1 MSKISELSNGGAL
14 LATDDLI
21 VVRSGGNVRAQLSAI
36 SGQSVSATTLA
47 ASGATTLGSTLAV
60 TGTISA
66 TGNVGIG
73 IAPSVKLEVNGGA
86 DGSVVFSGRS
96 DGGNGNN
103 QRFNL
108 IAFADGGGSGY
119 GGGLKI
125 QTRNSSNVFSDAVTV
140 TSAGNVGIGA
150 ASPSSTFRTSI
161 YGDGSSVIGGI
172 EFRNAAGGGSTF
184 TIGHASA
191 ASPSATLNVV
201 GAGNLTFNTN
211 NTEAFRITAA
221 RDMYFGQTTGSAASV
236 GHIMQANGVMFHTA
250 DANTGMYL
258 RRLNS
263 DGSILEFR
271 KDSTTVGSIGSVA
284 GGGLSIASGNT
295 ILYLQG
301 DTYISGATIG
311 TRNTGTIAYFKNNAN
326 TGVYLT
332 AGNSAWTGISDKR
345 LKTVSGEIT
354 GGIEKVKA
362 MRPVNY
368 TFNAD
373 SENKQRIGFL
383 AQEMVS
389 VVPEVVEVPETETD
403 AITGDTAYWGIQYA
417 EISVVLTAAL
427 KEAITKIETL
437 EAKVQELENK

>member
-211 NTEAFRITAA
+211 NTER
-221 RDMYFGQTTGSAASV
+221 V
-236 GHIMQANGVMFHTA
+236 
-250 DANTGMYL
+250 
-258 RRLNS
+258 RLNS
-263 DGSILEFR
+263 SGSMLIN
-271 KDSTTVGSIGSVA
+271 TTAQLNSSAAKIQVLQTVTNEWSQRVNNSANSPYGLIISYTGATPNATSNHFLYLSDATAIRLSVA
-284 GGGLSIASGNT
+284 SNGGIYNYSGNNVNLSDRNAKKDIT
-295 ILYLQG
+295 IHT
-301 DTYISGATIG
+301 D
-311 TRNTGTIAYFKNNAN
+311 NEWNC
-326 TGVYLT
+326 
-332 AGNSAWTGISDKR
+332 
-345 LKTVSGEIT
+345 
-354 GGIEKVKA
+354 VKA
-362 MRPVNY
+362 WEIVDYRYKDQADDSPAKIGVIAQQIQEHCPDLVNV
-368 TFNAD
+368 FQEQAD
-373 SENKQRIGFL
+373 AVEEVLGEDGEVVTEAKAAVEERIGVNE
-383 AQEMVS
+383 AQMMWKV
-389 VVPEVVEVPETETD
+389 TK
-403 AITGDTAYWGIQYA
+403 
-417 EISVVLTAAL
+417 AL
-427 KEAITKIETL
+427 QEAMTRIETL
-437 EAKVQELENK
+437 EAKVQTLENG